1 MNKFAPVIVV
11 DDDPEDFELVQ
22 EIWKDL
28 KLPYPLIFFTYGQ
41 QLLDYLKAGE
51 EIPFIIISDVNLAGM
66 HGFELRKKILED
78 KSARH
83 KSIPFIFWSGTATE
97 NQIKEA
103 YELSSHGFFIK
114 AGSFIKLKEII
125 KDIIAYWHKSEVPF
139 LDEAH

>member
-1 MNKFAPVIVV
+1 MNQFAPVIVV